1 MNERATGKFPFR
13 PPSAPQIKI
22 LKDISDNR
30 KFWRKVQ
37 PLFSDEIQT
46 PGSITLTEGN
56 ELASDDKKVAEIL
69 TDNFVNTTASLEIS
83 EEEENLTKTNE
94 IRNPI
99 DIAVNAYKR
108 HPSIQLRKE
117 RVTVNEKFS
126 FQHVPI

>member
-1 MNERATGKFPFR
+1 M
-13 PPSAPQIKI
+13 
-22 LKDISDNR
+22 
-30 KFWRKVQ
+30 
-37 PLFSDEIQT
+37 
-46 PGSITLTEGN
+46 TEGN
-56 ELASDDKKVAEIL
+56 ELVSDDKKVAEIL